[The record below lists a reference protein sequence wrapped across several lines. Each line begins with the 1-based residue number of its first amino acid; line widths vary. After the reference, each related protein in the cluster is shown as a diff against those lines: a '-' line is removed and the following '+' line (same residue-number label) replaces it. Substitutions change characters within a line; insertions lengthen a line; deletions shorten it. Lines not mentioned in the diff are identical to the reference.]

1 MVELRSPGGIDDT
14 SHGDGTFKEGDKES
28 KRLNGIACVGGLVR
42 RRIGRRLFR
51 RAIFRL
57 RALWRRRSNHPVL
70 SESQCFVCTVRS
82 NLFRTTDQIMTV
94 NFGAGRRD
102 AWRCSSATKEDRRCQ
117 AHFNLHGTD
126 RLYATGGP

>member
-70 SESQCFVCTVRS
+70 SESQCFVCTVWS
-82 NLFRTTDQIMTV
+82 NLFRRLLDLVLDLLLHRAKPSHFGSGTTKRVI
-94 NFGAGRRD
+94 R
-102 AWRCSSATKEDRRCQ
+102 
-117 AHFNLHGTD
+117 
-126 RLYATGGP
+126 